1 MPTATSHPD
10 LEQRYDSVE
19 RALHWTTVLLVVTLY
34 LLAQVWGFFTK
45 PTANQLVEVH
55 ISFGLLLAAIVL
67 VRLFWRLTFG
77 RQWPAVGSRL
87 MGSAATLGHLILYLL
102 LVCTIG
108 LGLCMHWAAD
118 GRASFFALFT
128 IASPFPVNHGLGH
141 DLLPFHF
148 WVATALIVIAAGHA
162 LMALV
167 HYYVLQDGTLQCMLP
182 RLPARKSR
190 SSAK

>member
-1 MPTATSHPD
+1 MSRATSHPD
-10 LEQRYDSVE
+10 LEQQYDSVE
-19 RALHWTTVLLVVTLY
+19 RALHWITVLLVVTLY

-45 PTANQLVEVH
+45 PTADQLVEIH

-77 RQWPAVGSRL
+77 RRLPAVESGL
-87 MGSAATLGHLILYLL
+87 MGLAATIGHIILYLL

-118 GRASFFALFT
+118 GRANFFALFT
-128 IASPFPVNHGLGH
+128 IASPFPINHDLGH

-148 WVATALIVIAAGHA
+148 WVATALIVMAAGHA
-162 LMALV
+162 LMALF
-167 HYYVLQDGTLQCMLP
+167 HYYVLQDGTLQRMLP
-182 RLPARKSR
+182 RLAARKER
-190 SSAK
+190 CSAK